1 MPVAATERTSPPIP
15 LAELLDVTGAMVIG
29 GLVADTEFRWIE
41 RNSREIVS
49 GDLFLA
55 VKGEVHD
62 GHSFVADA
70 AARGAA
76 AALVRADWAS
86 GQSDPPLPL
95 ISVPVPIE
103 ALQQLA
109 AARRARLEIGLVGVT
124 GSLGKTSTKE
134 TIAAV
139 LGARFKTYRSP
150 GNMNSEIGL
159 PLSILEIEPDVEMA
173 VLEMGGAYAM
183 GEVALLAQIA
193 KPRVG
198 VVTNVYPI
206 HLERMG
212 TIEAIAETKRE
223 LPASLDSTGF
233 AVLNGDDLRVRAM
246 AEYTNATVLTYG
258 STRADTIW
266 FSNLETFGN
275 DGIAFDLHGLWPT
288 RRVSLPLAGAHSVE
302 LVMSALLTGHA
313 FELELDEMLEP
324 LSRRAVQI
332 RLVPLPGPNGSR
344 LIDDTYN
351 ASAPSMLSAI
361 RVLQETPARRRIAV
375 LGGMRELGPETDI
388 QHQIVGEAVA
398 RSADRLFT
406 YGDLALKLADAAKE
420 IAAVDGS
427 CMYVQS
433 FREDQREDLTA
444 ALLSELSDGDL
455 VLLKGSR
462 GLEMERIV
470 QALTET
476 SEDSNPR
483 A

>member
-1 MPVAATERTSPPIP
+1 MPVTATERTSPPIS
-15 LAELLDVTGAMVIG
+15 LAELLEATGASIVG
-29 GLVADTEFRWIE
+29 DLDPNVEFRWIE
-41 RNSREIVS
+41 RNSREVVP
-49 GDLFLA
+49 GDLFIA

-70 AARGAA
+70 AARGAT
-76 AALVRADWAS
+76 AALVREDWAAE
-86 GQSDPPLPL
+86 QPDPPLPL
-95 ISVPVPIE
+95 ISVSSPVE
-103 ALQQLA
+103 ALQRLA
-109 AARRARLEIGLVGVT
+109 AARRARLEVGVVGVT

-139 LGARFKTYRSP
+139 LGAKYRTYRSP

-159 PLSILEIEPDVEMA
+159 PLSILEIGPDFEMA

-183 GEVALLAQIA
+183 GEVALLARIA
-193 KPRVG
+193 KPQVG
-198 VVTNVYPI
+198 VVTNVHPI

-223 LPASLDSTGF
+223 LPASLDAAGY
-233 AVLNGDDLRVRAM
+233 AVLNGDDVRVRAM
-246 AEYTNATVLTYG
+246 AEHTPAKVLTYG
-258 STRADTIW
+258 STEANTIW
-266 FSNLETFGN
+266 FSDLETYGN
-275 DGIAFDLHGLWPT
+275 DGIAFDLHGLWSS

-302 LVMSALLTGHA
+302 LVMAALLTGHA
-313 FELELDEMLEP
+313 FGLELDEMLEP
-324 LSRRAVQI
+324 LSDRAVQI

-361 RVLQETPARRRIAV
+361 RVLKETPARRRIAV
-375 LGGMRELGPETDI
+375 LGGMRELGAETDA
-388 QHQIVGEAVA
+388 QHRVVGEAVA
-398 RSADRLFT
+398 RSVDRLYTF
-406 YGDLALKLADAAKE
+406 GDLALKLAEAATNVS
-420 IAAVDGS
+420 AVDGS
-427 CMYVQS
+427 RVYVQS

-470 QALTET
+470 QVLSET
-476 SEDSNPR
+476 IEDSNPR